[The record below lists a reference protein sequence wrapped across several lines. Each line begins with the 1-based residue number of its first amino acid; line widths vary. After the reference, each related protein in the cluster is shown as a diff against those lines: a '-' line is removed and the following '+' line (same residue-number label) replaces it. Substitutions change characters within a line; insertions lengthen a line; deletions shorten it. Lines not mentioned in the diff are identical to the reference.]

1 MEKKLRRAVRCFL
14 IKENKVVVIKYK
26 KGNIKEGYY
35 DIPGGKIEDGEVAEQ
50 TAIREMKEETGI
62 DIRNLKHKGF
72 MTIEYPNRKF
82 IFNTFI
88 TSDYVGEPREFEE
101 NISEWIDIQKL
112 LQKEKIL
119 SNIMI
124 LERLFIKGLIDDN
137 YSFNLHIVV
146 DEQEKILNVNY
157 NLEQKD

>member
-72 MTIEYPNRKF
+72 MTI
-82 IFNTFI
+82 
-88 TSDYVGEPREFEE
+88 
-101 NISEWIDIQKL
+101 
-112 LQKEKIL
+112 
-119 SNIMI
+119 
-124 LERLFIKGLIDDN
+124 
-137 YSFNLHIVV
+137 
-146 DEQEKILNVNY
+146 
-157 NLEQKD
+157 